1 MPYQTLDDLPPA
13 VKDHLP
19 LHAQEIF
26 LEAYNSA
33 WEQYS
38 KPSKR
43 RGDASLEETANR
55 VAWAAVGHRYEK
67 NESTGQWQEKEGE
80 P

>member
-1 MPYQTLDDLPPA
+1 MPYRTIDDLPPA

-19 LHAQEIF
+19 RHAQEIF

-38 KPSKR
+38 NPAKR
-43 RGDASLEETANR
+43 RAETSLEETANR

-67 NESTGQWQEKEGE
+67 NEETGQWQEKERSD
-80 P
+80 